1 MSRPVRHAIA
11 ALLGGVTI
19 AFAAAG
25 WALWLKWGA
34 TGWPRL
40 DAFAAGIEDGNEL
53 LVCLVLVLLGL
64 VPLTLARSL
73 LPPPGPQVQRR
84 ETAQP
89 RRTWTRPLAELRVQ
103 LVLAVILLAAVLP
116 YAFGAPE
123 LSWFLALIH
132 RTPHWIPLALFSL
145 LFALAGARCIRDALR
160 APAAPAVGA

>member
-25 WALWLKWGA
+25 WALWLHWGA

-40 DAFAAGIEDGNEL
+40 DAFVAGIEDGDEL
-53 LVCLVLVLLGL
+53 LVCLVVVLLGQ
-64 VPLTLARSL
+64 VPMQLARSL
-73 LPPPGPQVQRR
+73 LPPFAPQVQRS

-89 RRTWTRPLAELRVQ
+89 RRTWTRQLAELRVQ
-103 LVLAVILLAAVLP
+103 LILAGILLAAVLP
-116 YAFGAPE
+116 YALGAPE
-123 LSWFLALIH
+123 WSWFLAMVH

-145 LFALAGARCIRDALR
+145 LFALGGARCIRDALR
-160 APAAPAVGA
+160 APAAPAVGV